1 MATPGNLLTKPD
13 VPVAT
18 VDVPIATVDVPVVT
32 VSIATVPVATAIV
45 TVATLDA
52 FLETGRGRPSQLG
65 FSFSPSSSLDTE
77 WRTPSA
83 LLGFGNRHLVTFF
96 KPTNMLQ
103 YDNSFIPI
111 KSQPYK
117 RYVKHAYLKL
127 SSTCRLKQYLSLRI
141 YYTAHWYSSTS
152 SSSQ

>member
-1 MATPGNLLTKPD
+1 MATLGNLLTKPVAAYD
-13 VPVAT
+13 VPVATVDVPIAT

-83 LLGFGNRHLVTFF
+83 LLGFGIVAF
-96 KPTNMLQ
+96 
-103 YDNSFIPI
+103 
-111 KSQPYK
+111 
-117 RYVKHAYLKL
+117 
-127 SSTCRLKQYLSLRI
+127 
-141 YYTAHWYSSTS
+141 
-152 SSSQ
+152 